1 MITNRNSRSPEPRGF
16 VLLYA
21 VMTASIVLAVG
32 VSIISIA
39 LKQLSIAN
47 LGRESQY
54 AFYAANTGAE
64 CALYLDFHGVVSA
77 SGGAGTYFRRLSIF
91 RNPFMQGIWPEI
103 TAPTDVAQ
111 VNCARTALMGNPYAP
126 AGSGNEWTESD
137 CGVGYASN
145 ECDGTSFTV
154 FLGRDDAGGVDVEG
168 PCAKVTVLKVR
179 GNDPGA
185 GFEFDPD
192 PAGQNLQTVIDSRGY
207 NYCSETNSRR
217 VERGLKFSY

>member
-1 MITNRNSRSPEPRGF
+1 MITNRDSRPPETRGF

-32 VSIISIA
+32 ISIISIA

-64 CALYLDFHGVVSA
+64 CALYLDFHGVVS
-77 SGGAGTYFRRLSIF
+77 SSGAGAYYRRLAVF
-91 RNPFMQGIWPEI
+91 KTPFVLPTSVWPEI
-103 TAPTDVAQ
+103 SAQPDVDQVSCAQ
-111 VNCARTALMGNPYAP
+111 TPLREGD
-126 AGSGNEWTESD
+126 WTEGSCAD
-137 CGVGYASN
+137 PSGTMGYAADN
-145 ECDGTSFTV
+145 CDSTAFTV
-154 FLGRDDAGGVDVEG
+154 FLEHDAGGAPVADG

-179 GNDPGA
+179 GSDDGA
-185 GFEFDPD
+185 GGFDPNA
-192 PAGQNLQTVIDSRGY
+192 AGENLQTTIDSRGY
-207 NYCSETNSRR
+207 NHCDSANSRR

>member
-1 MITNRNSRSPEPRGF
+1 MITTRDSRSPEPRGF

-77 SGGAGTYFRRLSIF
+77 AGGAGTYFRRLSIF
-91 RNPFMQGIWPEI
+91 RNPFMQGSWPEI
-103 TAPTDVAQ
+103 TVQADKDQ
-111 VNCARTALMGNPYAP
+111 VNCARTPLMADGAM
-126 AGSGNEWTESD
+126 AEGD
-137 CGVGYASN
+137 CDGYATS
-145 ECDGTSFTV
+145 ECDRSSFTV
-154 FLGRDDAGGVDVEG
+154 FLEHEADGTAVVDG

-179 GNDPGA
+179 GSTAADGTFTA
-185 GFEFDPD
+185 GSASTD
-192 PAGQNLQTVIDSRGY
+192 QNLQTVIDSRGY